1 MKRNSA
7 AIFIMLAA
15 GMLSANAQDK
25 MGLIYDGMDWSEND
39 YGGSSRTMG
48 MGNAVTAL
56 GGDLGSFQFNPA
68 GSAVAT
74 YSQVGVTMGASV
86 SMTTTQGT
94 TDVGMPQK
102 PYLLFGNPCDR
113 TRGKFIF
120 PNGGF
125 SLRFDTGNSTG
136 LKRFTFGF
144 TANAVNVYNCETYA
158 SGKNNISSYAG
169 FVGDFAT
176 NSRFT
181 PADLEKYNVD
191 YMSSTLYNAR
201 IIGHVPEYT
210 GGNLYAGTTEN
221 IYKDEQ
227 GYWKELGGKINQ
239 QDKRNI
245 SGSKMDYLINFGFDI
260 SDIVYFGVNLGITNL
275 NYKVQDVISEQAN
288 DVALE
293 GIITDNHHFD
303 SGFKSFTYNYSYQ
316 SSGTGLYG
324 KFGVIVTPVD
334 GLRIGAAI
342 QTPTRLRISETVMHS
357 ASHTFDDH
365 GFSSANSPRSN
376 WIYDIS
382 TPMRFNLGLAY
393 TIGGM
398 AIISADYERVDFRSM
413 RFHPYYGEDQI
424 WFDGVNDVIQ
434 GLNGPQY
441 LRAQNMVRV
450 GAEVKPIPE
459 IAIRA
464 GYNFANNG
472 LANIDETVYEP
483 YEDTH
488 AFTLGLGYDSPGAFF
503 CDIAAKMSY
512 QPSSTIQVYDNYVWD
527 EHDNLIGG
535 PVTTSTRR
543 LLNIVGTIGWR
554 F

>member
-25 MGLIYDGMDWSEND
+25 MGLIFDGMDWSEND

-86 SMTTTQGT
+86 SMTTTTGANGYFQ
-94 TDVGMPQK
+94 
-102 PYLLFGNPCDR
+102 NSCDK
-113 TRGKFIF
+113 TKGKFIF

-144 TANAVNVYNCETYA
+144 TANAVNVYNCDTYA
-158 SGKNNISSYAG
+158 SGTNGDSSFAGYAG
-169 FVGDFAT
+169 NLAT
-176 NSRFT
+176 GAGYT

-191 YMSSTLYNAR
+191 YMSSTLYNAG

-245 SGSKMDYLINFGFDI
+245 SGSKMDYLINFGFNI

-275 NYKVQDVISEQAN
+275 NYKVQDAISEQAD

-303 SGFKSFTYNYSYQ
+303 SGFKNFTYNYSYQ

-324 KFGVIVTPVD
+324 KFGVIVTPID

-357 ASHTFDDH
+357 ANHEVLNS
-365 GFSSANSPRSN
+365 GFYSANSPRSK

-398 AIISADYERVDFRSM
+398 AIISADYERIDYRSM
-413 RFHPYYGEDQI
+413 RFHPYYSEDQI
-424 WFDGVNDVIQ
+424 FFDGVNDVIQ
-434 GLNGPQY
+434 GFDGTQY
-441 LRAQNMVRV
+441 LRAQNMVRI

-472 LANIDETVYEP
+472 LVEINQN
-483 YEDTH
+483 TH

-503 CDIAAKMSY
+503 FDIAAKMSY
-512 QPSSTIQVYDNYVWD
+512 LPSSTVQVYDNYVVD
-527 EHDNLIGG
+527 EANNLIGG
-535 PVTTSTRR
+535 PEITSTRR

>member
-1 MKRNSA
+1 MKRNFA

-15 GMLSANAQDK
+15 GMLSANAQDIL
-25 MGLIYDGMDWSEND
+25 GHIFDGVDWSEND

-74 YSQVGVTMGASV
+74 YSQVAVTMGDAV
-86 SMTTTQGT
+86 SMTTTTGANGFFQ
-94 TDVGMPQK
+94 
-102 PYLLFGNPCDR
+102 NSCDK
-113 TRGKFIF
+113 TKDKFIF

-144 TANAVNVYNCETYA
+144 TANAVNVYNCDTYA
-158 SGKNNISSYAG
+158 SGTNKVSSYAG
-169 FVGDFAT
+169 YAGNLAT
-176 NSRFT
+176 GAGYT

-191 YMSSTLYNAR
+191 YMSSTLYIAG

-227 GYWKELGGKINQ
+227 DYWKELGGEINQ

-288 DVALE
+288 AVALE
-293 GIITDNHHFD
+293 APTDENRFD
-303 SGFKSFTYNYSYQ
+303 SGFKNFTYNYSYQ

-342 QTPTRLRISETVMHS
+342 QTPTRLRMSETVMHS
-357 ASHTFDDH
+357 ANHTVSDY

-424 WFDGVNDVIQ
+424 YFDGVNDVIQ

-441 LRAQNMVRV
+441 LKAQNMVRV

-459 IAIRA
+459 LAIRA

-472 LANIDETVYEP
+472 LVEIH
-483 YEDTH
+483 EDTH

-512 QPSSTIQVYDNYVWD
+512 QPSSTIQVYDDYVWD
-527 EHDNLIGG
+527 ESDNLIGG

-543 LLNIVGTIGWR
+543 LLNIVGTIGFR